1 MAATSN
7 RLQALEDAVQS
18 LAFVHDPYG
27 KLTKDGK
34 NTYAY
39 DARGRLKRAV
49 TAAGSFTYRVN
60 AQGERVRK
68 TNTKT
73 QESTFYHYDE
83 ALHLLAESDASGRV
97 TREYVWL
104 GDTPIAL
111 VDQTGTIYAIHSDHI
126 NTPRLI
132 TDARAV
138 WENSPLGE
146 PFGRDRPNADPQA
159 TGQVFTFN
167 LRFPGQYFDP
177 ETGAHYNL
185 FRDQYFPELGRYGQ
199 SDPIGLDGGINTYG
213 YVGGNPLR
221 FVDPWGLQRSIR
233 KKRRPVSPSIN
244 NPGFDDSLPEGAN
257 GILCAISAFTGTG
270 RGCPL
275 SDPKLYTCL
284 IKECYPKNCA
294 SYEVDYRLKVS
305 HLEDRDTLCECT
317 QTGLN
322 PNYRGGPPPGL

>member
-159 TGQVFTFN
+159 TGQAFTFN

-177 ETGAHYNL
+177 ETGTHYNL
-185 FRDQYFPELGRYGQ
+185 FRDQYFPEHGRYGQ

-213 YVGGNPLR
+213 YVGGDPLGY
-221 FVDPWGLQRSIR
+221 VDPMGLAVNCKTILKLPFYDIQLCTDDGSDTYPENPDSDPEKFDNIKNSKGKICKDDGSVWERDHSGHGNRDGDGSQWKRWPDKQSWDSGKTPNSVWPDGRIR
-233 KKRRPVSPSIN
+233 K
-244 NPGFDDSLPEGAN
+244 
-257 GILCAISAFTGTG
+257 
-270 RGCPL
+270 
-275 SDPKLYTCL
+275 
-284 IKECYPKNCA
+284 
-294 SYEVDYRLKVS
+294 
-305 HLEDRDTLCECT
+305 
-317 QTGLN
+317 
-322 PNYRGGPPPGL
+322 